1 MMLEF
6 NNKLKIIL
14 LIAILFIGVVGKAQ
28 FRLMVTPSLEIPI
41 VFDGDPGYKSTIG
54 IKAGGFY
61 EWRKLSLGL
70 SVGYQSFSSSEGTL
84 HKVGLYS
91 FQLDSDPSSSS
102 SSFGSSLGERSCYTC
117 TYTEKFGNLTMI
129 PILIEWNQYLL
140 KIEKVKISVGL
151 NAGIR
156 FYSYS
161 HVIRFDEPLE
171 KYGNTSSPPEL
182 VEGVITTDKTD
193 TRFNVSPKIAFEY
206 LLTDKF
212 SLYFEPAIN
221 LQTET
226 LSDFFM
232 LEDSFFGEFGHTPD
246 SYTVNQMFTAS
257 FGVGFIYNFGYSAK
271 IRQRKE
277 VEKKQIE
284 SEKIEWIEN

>member
-6 NNKLKIIL
+6 KNIVLAV
-14 LIAILFIGVVGKAQ
+14 AILFIGVSGKAQ
-28 FRLMVTPSLEIPI
+28 FRVMVTPSLEIPI
-41 VFDGDPGYKSTIG
+41 VFQGDPGYKPTIG

-61 EWRKLSLGL
+61 EMRRLSLGL
-70 SVGYQSFSSSEGTL
+70 SVGYQSFSSSDGTL

-91 FQLDSDPSSSS
+91 FQLDSDPSNSLSSIYG
-102 SSFGSSLGERSCYTC
+102 SSFGERNCDTC
-117 TYTEKFGNLTMI
+117 TYTEEFGNLTMI
-129 PILIEWNQYLL
+129 PILIEWNQYLF
-140 KIEKVKISVGL
+140 KIGKVKSSIGL
-151 NAGIR
+151 NVGIR

-161 HVIRFDEPLE
+161 HVIRFDESLE
-171 KYGNTSSPPEL
+171 KYGTSSQPEL
-182 VEGVITTDKTD
+182 IEGVITTDKTD
-193 TRFNVSPKIAFEY
+193 TRFNISPKIAIEY

-221 LQTET
+221 IQTES

-232 LEDSFFGEFGHTPD
+232 LDDSFFGGFGHTPD

-257 FGVGFIYNFGYSAK
+257 FGVGFIYNFGYPAK
-271 IRQRKE
+271 VRQRKE

-284 SEKIEWIEN
+284 SEKIEWLEN